1 MRNDARF
8 DYERPVSRFNRQGPA
23 GRTDLGSVTLSL
35 AMSNYGVNKSFV
47 LRGIEDVIFEERPVP
62 ESTLVT

>member
-1 MRNDARF
+1 
-8 DYERPVSRFNRQGPA
+8 
-23 GRTDLGSVTLSL
+23 
-35 AMSNYGVNKSFV
+35 MSNYGVNKSFV